1 MANLQTVAHWRDA
14 GAQQS
19 GGLVGSKSG
28 LHFSAEEMPSIC
40 RGLDGPRAA
49 VLTGAMSSRR
59 TRRLRIFCEE
69 RIWGDYSIDDLPIS
83 PGVKERM
90 LAWA

>member
-1 MANLQTVAHWRDA
+1 M
-14 GAQQS
+14 
-19 GGLVGSKSG
+19 
-28 LHFSAEEMPSIC
+28 
-40 RGLDGPRAA
+40 
-49 VLTGAMSSRR
+49 LTGAMSSRR